1 MLLGASAPP
10 SVSRAKSASSAKMW
24 KLPQCRAF
32 LKEIRWS
39 TESDELLA
47 ALIIVKSSNWK
58 MIASQMNS
66 VFPHP
71 AHMLFSEDDCS
82 RRWKTLRRKLKKGII
97 GAHGMSLEFIQTGFD
112 HVLGVPNWRVKRAN
126 TCRPSGRVGRMVRR
140 AYRYHGLPG
149 LDRAFHGVL
158 DEPVCEAC
166 IDPSCFCLYN

>member
-1 MLLGASAPP
+1 MLLGVSAPP

-47 ALIIVKSSNWK
+47 ALIIVKSRNWK
-58 MIASQMNS
+58 MIAWRMNS
-66 VFPHP
+66 VFLHP
-71 AHMLFSEDDCS
+71 AHMWFSMADCS

-112 HVLGVPNWRVKRAN
+112 HVLGSELAGQARKHVPAVWSRRSYGSSRLSLPWAA
-126 TCRPSGRVGRMVRR
+126 RPR
-140 AYRYHGLPG
+140 
-149 LDRAFHGVL
+149 
-158 DEPVCEAC
+158 
-166 IDPSCFCLYN
+166 SCFPWRA